1 MVNGY
6 VLSNK
11 WVTLFIYVEGECA
24 GLERDS
30 DKLRRWI
37 IRRRLE
43 GQPVTLICTQARV
56 SRKMFYYW
64 WSRYQAQG
72 WEGLHEKPKGRPCGP
87 ALEVSL
93 KEKII
98 KLRKR
103 YEWGPN
109 KIAGYLG
116 HRGFAVDHHKVYH
129 VICESGLNHPITE
142 PRKTWGTK
150 RFQRQHCNSLWQAD
164 FKLCSDDWW
173 MISFQDDHS
182 RFITGSLK
190 VWNPTGENAILLLDR
205 AVRRHGVPKQ
215 ILTDQ
220 GTQFKPARGG
230 KSEFEMHCSELEIEH
245 ITASVRRPT
254 TIGKIEAFH
263 KAYEAESH
271 LFKEHW
277 SFIRYYNYTRPHEAL
292 NYLTPA
298 TIYLKQKV

>member
-1 MVNGY
+1 
-6 VLSNK
+6 
-11 WVTLFIYVEGECA
+11 
-24 GLERDS
+24 
-30 DKLRRWI
+30 
-37 IRRRLE
+37 
-43 GQPVTLICTQARV
+43 
-56 SRKMFYYW
+56 MFYYW

-87 ALEVSL
+87 ALEVSG